1 MQLVIRDAN
10 QGPFLTQVLRFGR
23 DNERL
28 TEQQLAAIKGKA
40 VLMSLKFADKYY
52 NKYKMHL
59 LEQAAHDVIGVVSL
73 GLQELSARD
82 PAKALALLQAPEGPI
97 KPFQKGWSMLITVSP
112 KQVGNSLYGDVD
124 ARLLDKISSPPDV
137 EEWQG
142 WQEYEKA
149 LTEHNKSRLMELID
163 QHFFAC
169 ESDHP
174 TMEDKL
180 AEALLYRILCGKG
193 SGAAPL
199 KVKQDLKRR
208 LAREIALDEAWFD
221 TDHLATQL
229 ALMLSALPAD
239 MATALRQELSPGFV
253 PNLLHTLGF
262 VRQYQ
267 QLQKRG
273 RLSGEARQHGD
284 ARRSQA
290 PIARLAALSR
300 LLRGHAPLQDGSCLS
315 SHNARLAGRCYISN
329 PLATSLNSRGIKEVN
344 WVHSNPTHRYTRL
357 TLGLGKLT
365 VIGRFICC
373 FHLSCYSALM
383 RHYYWIPAFIKKLH
397 TIA

>member
-10 QGPFLTQVLRFGR
+10 QGPFLTQVLRFGA
-23 DNERL
+23 EREL
-28 TEQQLAAIKGKA
+28 LSPQQLAAIKGKA

-73 GLQELSARD
+73 GLLALSGRD

-97 KPFQKGWSMLITVSP
+97 KPFQKGWSMLIAVSP
-112 KQVGNSLYGDVD
+112 KQTGNSLYGDVD
-124 ARLLDKISSPPDV
+124 ARLLDKISSPPDI

-149 LTEHNKSRLMELID
+149 LAEHNKSRLMGLLES
-163 QHFFAC
+163 HFFAC

-180 AEALLYRILCGKG
+180 AEALLYRILCGQG

-208 LAREIALDEAWFD
+208 LRETVLQEAWYD
-221 TDHLATQL
+221 TDYLATQL
-229 ALMLSALPAD
+229 TLMLGELPAD
-239 MATALRQELSPGFV
+239 LAEALRQELSPGFV

-267 QLQKRG
+267 QLQRENASPEKLDNMEMRAG
-273 RLSGEARQHGD
+273 LRH
-284 ARRSQA
+284 
-290 PIARLAALSR
+290 P
-300 LLRGHAPLQDGSCLS
+300 LLGWPLYHD
-315 SHNARLAGRCYISN
+315 
-329 PLATSLNSRGIKEVN
+329 
-344 WVHSNPTHRYTRL
+344 
-357 TLGLGKLT
+357 
-365 VIGRFICC
+365 F
-373 FHLSCYSALM
+373 
-383 RHYYWIPAFIKKLH
+383 
-397 TIA
+397 

>member
-112 KQVGNSLYGDVD
+112 KQAGNSLYGDVD

-149 LTEHNKSRLMELID
+149 LTEHNKSRLMALID

-199 KVKQDLKRR
+199 KVKQDLKRK
-208 LAREIALDEAWFD
+208 LAREIELDEGWYD
-221 TDHLATQL
+221 TDYLAAQL

-239 MATALRQELSPGFV
+239 MAAALRQELSPGFV

-267 QLQKRG
+267 LLQKRTP
-273 RLSGEARQHGD
+273 R
-284 ARRSQA
+284 RRSSTTSRCA
-290 PIARLAALSR
+290 PVSSTRCSAGRSTTTSKAAFATHQS
-300 LLRGHAPLQDGSCLS
+300 H
-315 SHNARLAGRCYISN
+315 HNARPTGRCSYPPSPSRQQRENTRKSSCGYPFSYRYLFTQYPRMNKQPAIQPLGASCVSGQQSGRQIS
-329 PLATSLNSRGIKEVN
+329 I
-344 WVHSNPTHRYTRL
+344 
-357 TLGLGKLT
+357 
-365 VIGRFICC
+365 
-373 FHLSCYSALM
+373 
-383 RHYYWIPAFIKKLH
+383 
-397 TIA
+397 

>member
-1 MQLVIRDAN
+1 MQLVIRESN

-28 TEQQLAAIKGKA
+28 SEQQLAAIKGKA

-73 GLQELSARD
+73 GLQELSQQDR
-82 PAKALALLQAPEGPI
+82 AKALALLQAPEGPV
-97 KPFQKGWSMLITVSP
+97 KPFQKGWSMLISVSP
-112 KQVGNSLYGDVD
+112 KQPGGKSLYGEVD

-149 LTEHNKSRLMELID
+149 LVEHNKTRLLGLLE
-163 QHFFAC
+163 QHFFAY

-180 AEALLYRILCGKG
+180 AEALLYRILCGQG
-193 SGAAPL
+193 SGAAQL
-199 KVKQDLKRR
+199 RVKQDLKRR
-208 LAREIALDEAWFD
+208 LGRDLVLQEAWYD
-221 TDHLATQL
+221 TDYLAAQL
-229 ALMLSALPAD
+229 ELMLAELPGDLVAG
-239 MATALRQELSPGFV
+239 LRQELSPGFV

-267 QLQKRG
+267 LLQHANASPEKLDNVEMRAG
-273 RLSGEARQHGD
+273 LKH
-284 ARRSQA
+284 
-290 PIARLAALSR
+290 P
-300 LLRGHAPLQDGSCLS
+300 LLGWPLYHD
-315 SHNARLAGRCYISN
+315 
-329 PLATSLNSRGIKEVN
+329 
-344 WVHSNPTHRYTRL
+344 
-357 TLGLGKLT
+357 
-365 VIGRFICC
+365 F
-373 FHLSCYSALM
+373 
-383 RHYYWIPAFIKKLH
+383 
-397 TIA
+397 

>member
-1 MQLVIRDAN
+1 MQLVIREAN
-10 QGPFLTQVLRFGR
+10 EGPFLTQVLRFGA
-23 DNERL
+23 EREL
-28 TEQQLAAIKGKA
+28 LSARQLAAIKGKA

-73 GLQELSARD
+73 GLQELSGRDTAR
-82 PAKALALLQAPEGPI
+82 ALALLQAPEGPI
-97 KPFQKGWSMLITVSP
+97 KPFQKGWSMLISVSP
-112 KQVGNSLYGDVD
+112 RQTGNSLYGDVD

-149 LTEHNKSRLMELID
+149 LTEHNKARLMGLID

-208 LAREIALDEAWFD
+208 LAREIELDEAWYD
-221 TDHLATQL
+221 TAHLTTQL
-229 ALMLSALPAD
+229 ALMLAELPAD
-239 MATALRQELSPGFV
+239 IAASLRQELSPGFV

-267 QLQKRG
+267 QQQRENASPEKLDNFEMRAG
-273 RLSGEARQHGD
+273 LRH
-284 ARRSQA
+284 
-290 PIARLAALSR
+290 P
-300 LLRGHAPLQDGSCLS
+300 LLGWPLYHD
-315 SHNARLAGRCYISN
+315 
-329 PLATSLNSRGIKEVN
+329 
-344 WVHSNPTHRYTRL
+344 
-357 TLGLGKLT
+357 
-365 VIGRFICC
+365 F
-373 FHLSCYSALM
+373 
-383 RHYYWIPAFIKKLH
+383 
-397 TIA
+397 

>member
-1 MQLVIRDAN
+1 MQLAIREAN
-10 QGPFLTQVLRFGR
+10 EGPFLTQVLRFGA
-23 DNERL
+23 EREL
-28 TEQQLAAIKGKA
+28 LSAQQLAAIKGKA

-73 GLQELSARD
+73 GLQELSGRDTAR
-82 PAKALALLQAPEGPI
+82 ALALLQASEGPI
-97 KPFQKGWSMLITVSP
+97 KPFQKGWSMLISVSP
-112 KQVGNSLYGDVD
+112 RQTGNSLYGDVD

-149 LTEHNKSRLMELID
+149 LTEHNKVRLMGLID
-163 QHFFAC
+163 QHFFAS

-208 LAREIALDEAWFD
+208 LAREIELDEAWYD
-221 TDHLATQL
+221 TAHLTTQL
-229 ALMLSALPAD
+229 ALMLAELPAD
-239 MATALRQELSPGFV
+239 MAAALRQELSPGFV

-267 QLQKRG
+267 QLQRDNASPEKLDNIEMRAG
-273 RLSGEARQHGD
+273 LRH
-284 ARRSQA
+284 
-290 PIARLAALSR
+290 P
-300 LLRGHAPLQDGSCLS
+300 LLGWPLYHD
-315 SHNARLAGRCYISN
+315 
-329 PLATSLNSRGIKEVN
+329 
-344 WVHSNPTHRYTRL
+344 
-357 TLGLGKLT
+357 
-365 VIGRFICC
+365 F
-373 FHLSCYSALM
+373 
-383 RHYYWIPAFIKKLH
+383 
-397 TIA
+397 